1 MNGFLHPT
9 GPTPHLLSRTGVR
22 ESTQPSYP
30 WGMIVREMLRQ
41 LQHFPQDEEVLAFE
55 AGCKEYCKREVDEVE
70 WQGDRIYLHLGVR
83 RDERGNARQSAG
95 SRGVHPLA

>member
-1 MNGFLHPT
+1 
-9 GPTPHLLSRTGVR
+9 
-22 ESTQPSYP
+22 
-30 WGMIVREMLRQ
+30 MLRQ

-95 SRGVHPLA
+95 GPGGAPPRLDQAMLFEVGLEAASAQVDPPVKGAEARAQRTCP